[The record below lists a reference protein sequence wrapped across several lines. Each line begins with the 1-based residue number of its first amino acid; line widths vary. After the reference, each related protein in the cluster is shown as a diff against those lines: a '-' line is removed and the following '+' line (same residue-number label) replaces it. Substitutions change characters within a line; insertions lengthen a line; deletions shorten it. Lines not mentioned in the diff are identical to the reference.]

1 MSALAGGG
9 PLFAVRGTIGFGVL
23 RSAFAVVDTVIATM
37 VVLFLLGGLQTV
49 SIAALTTT
57 IQTTVH
63 DACAGAS

>member
-1 MSALAGGG
+1 
-9 PLFAVRGTIGFGVL
+9 VL
-23 RSAFAVVDTVIATM
+23 SAFAVVETVLGTM

-63 DACAGAS
+63 DGMRGRV